1 MTRLHNTG
9 NSSQISESGRYDL
22 LGRIGRSNS
31 FEEPNRGR
39 STTVP
44 SGPLQDRHNTTQ
56 HNIRHRSRR
65 RRKPSY
71 NLHLNRDL
79 YLAEWQARPVRFGS
93 VRFGPITWRKAGP
106 LRLSVRTKRKVR
118 RPAMSSG
125 EERTTQRRGAVV
137 RLEGATPKRKA
148 NSGARVGHCAGM
160 VLSQAEA
167 ARQVKKEEHFV
178 EVEGRNGRQRA
189 RTVSTNTGEGSGDSS
204 LARAVVE
211 GALKA
216 RKVFETES
224 RVVCGC
230 YPSRISYH
238 FYRTGKA
245 RCPIPW
251 HGDANL
257 SE

>member
-1 MTRLHNTG
+1 M
-9 NSSQISESGRYDL
+9 
-22 LGRIGRSNS
+22 
-31 FEEPNRGR
+31 
-39 STTVP
+39 
-44 SGPLQDRHNTTQ
+44 
-56 HNIRHRSRR
+56 
-65 RRKPSY
+65 
-71 NLHLNRDL
+71 
-79 YLAEWQARPVRFGS
+79 
-93 VRFGPITWRKAGP
+93 
-106 LRLSVRTKRKVR
+106 RLSVRTKRKVR

-148 NSGARVGHCAGM
+148 NSGARMGHCARI
-160 VLSQAEA
+160 VLSQAEVA
-167 ARQVKKEEHFV
+167 GQVKKEELFV
-178 EVEGRNGRQRA
+178 EVEGKNGRQRA
-189 RTVSTNTGEGSGDSS
+189 RTVSTNTG
-204 LARAVVE
+204 E

-224 RVVCGC
+224 RVVCEC